1 MKLIKTSVLR
11 PVGVTMIVLA
21 IIALGLVS
29 VRNLAV
35 DLFPKIDLPVAVIA
49 TSYQD
54 AAPEDVENLISRPIE
69 SAVSTVEG
77 IDTIQSQSQ
86 AGASLVIMMFKN
98 GTDLDQALLDVRE
111 KVDQVKS
118 FLPEQA
124 NDPNILRFS
133 PEAMP
138 ILYIGLSGK
147 DTASLTNLADSQIVP
162 FFERQPGVAS
172 VTVEGGKVREIQ
184 LELDPVQ
191 LEQYGLSPQQVMSAL
206 NETNSSASV
215 GTVDKGNQDL
225 QVRIIGEIESVE
237 DIKQT
242 IVQTPTGATV
252 HIEDI
257 ASVKDTFKEQAA
269 NSYVNGEEALV
280 LSVMKQTDANTV
292 EVAETVQKNMERFK
306 RDLPDDVEL
315 KVLIDMS
322 DFIVM
327 SIDSVLENIV
337 IGGAIAFFILLLF
350 LKSIRATL
358 VIGLSIPIAL
368 ISTFALM
375 YFSGQTLN
383 VLSLGGLALGVG
395 MMVDSSIVIL
405 ENIFTYRKRG
415 YSLKDAAIEGAS
427 ELTPAVIASTTTT
440 LVVFLPMVFV
450 EGMAADLFIPLGLT
464 VVFSLVASLVVAITL
479 VPMLSSKF
487 LSKVMDGQGKRYWFD
502 RFLDWVRDKYAGGL
516 RKVMKFRKTSVFVTV
531 ALIIGSLALI
541 PWIGA
546 EFIPASDQGQV
557 QITVETE
564 PGSTFAYTEEK
575 VLQVNEILDEYDELI
590 DVSYVTVGGGGPFGG
605 SANNAMY
612 TMQLIPASEREITT
626 NDFVVE
632 IDEKF
637 QQIAGA
643 EITVSAVDHSVS
655 LGDPIQ
661 IQLNGPEHDK
671 LREFSE
677 DVLAEISKVDGVFNP
692 TTSASEGV
700 PQLAVKVDEEK
711 AAAFGL
717 TEQQIIGQV
726 QMQFMGQVAAKYREE
741 GQEID
746 ITLIYP
752 EEYRSSIENLETMQ
766 IRTNSGAAIPLAEV
780 ASIEEIQG
788 PIALNRHN
796 QQPQINVSSA
806 ISGRDLRS
814 VMTDIE
820 AVLEEMSIPEG
831 YSYTMAGQAEDMV
844 EAFAELAIA
853 LFFSIFLVYA
863 VMAVQF
869 ENFLYPFIIM
879 FALPTSVIGVVLGLA
894 VTGIPFS
901 VPGFIGI
908 IMLAGIVVNN
918 SIILVD
924 YINILRRRGIE
935 RTEAIVEAGR
945 SRLRPILMTT
955 LTTVLAM
962 IPLGLAL
969 GEGAEMQQPLAVTII
984 FGLTTSALFTL
995 FFVPVI
1001 YIMFDNLSQKFKN
1014 RKKRKEA

>member
-1 MKLIKTSVLR
+1 
-11 PVGVTMIVLA
+11 
-21 IIALGLVS
+21 
-29 VRNLAV
+29 
-35 DLFPKIDLPVAVIA
+35 
-49 TSYQD
+49 
-54 AAPEDVENLISRPIE
+54 
-69 SAVSTVEG
+69 
-77 IDTIQSQSQ
+77 
-86 AGASLVIMMFKN
+86 
-98 GTDLDQALLDVRE
+98 
-111 KVDQVKS
+111 
-118 FLPEQA
+118 
-124 NDPNILRFS
+124 
-133 PEAMP
+133 
-138 ILYIGLSGK
+138 
-147 DTASLTNLADSQIVP
+147 SLTNLADSQLVP
-162 FFERQPGVAS
+162 FVERQPGVAS

-215 GTVDKGNQDL
+215 GTVDKGKQDL

-269 NSYVNGEEALV
+269 NSFVNGEEALV

-546 EFIPASDQGQV
+546 EFIPASDQGQ
-557 QITVETE
+557 
-564 PGSTFAYTEEK
+564 
-575 VLQVNEILDEYDELI
+575 
-590 DVSYVTVGGGGPFGG
+590 
-605 SANNAMY
+605 
-612 TMQLIPASEREITT
+612 
-626 NDFVVE
+626 
-632 IDEKF
+632 
-637 QQIAGA
+637 
-643 EITVSAVDHSVS
+643 
-655 LGDPIQ
+655 
-661 IQLNGPEHDK
+661 
-671 LREFSE
+671 
-677 DVLAEISKVDGVFNP
+677 
-692 TTSASEGV
+692 
-700 PQLAVKVDEEK
+700 
-711 AAAFGL
+711 
-717 TEQQIIGQV
+717 
-726 QMQFMGQVAAKYREE
+726 
-741 GQEID
+741 
-746 ITLIYP
+746 
-752 EEYRSSIENLETMQ
+752 
-766 IRTNSGAAIPLAEV
+766 
-780 ASIEEIQG
+780 
-788 PIALNRHN
+788 
-796 QQPQINVSSA
+796 
-806 ISGRDLRS
+806 
-814 VMTDIE
+814 
-820 AVLEEMSIPEG
+820 
-831 YSYTMAGQAEDMV
+831 
-844 EAFAELAIA
+844 
-853 LFFSIFLVYA
+853 
-863 VMAVQF
+863 
-869 ENFLYPFIIM
+869 
-879 FALPTSVIGVVLGLA
+879 
-894 VTGIPFS
+894 
-901 VPGFIGI
+901 
-908 IMLAGIVVNN
+908 
-918 SIILVD
+918 
-924 YINILRRRGIE
+924 
-935 RTEAIVEAGR
+935 
-945 SRLRPILMTT
+945 
-955 LTTVLAM
+955 
-962 IPLGLAL
+962 
-969 GEGAEMQQPLAVTII
+969 
-984 FGLTTSALFTL
+984 
-995 FFVPVI
+995 
-1001 YIMFDNLSQKFKN
+1001 
-1014 RKKRKEA
+1014 